1 MTGFVES
8 FVTTIADTATK
19 VARESKGRPTIRRLL
34 RVLAGKRNILIT
46 THVYPDPDA
55 IASAHA
61 LAYLL
66 RVKLPGAKV
75 TAAAKGTGQCGINAG
90 FAQLAGADVVEW
102 DDAKLST
109 YDAIILLDAQAN
121 FSTSPLPPG
130 VVPTAV
136 IDHHKSRGRR
146 QKVAFS
152 DIRPDV
158 GASASILFSYLSE
171 LQITVSP
178 QLAAMLLYAIESDL
192 AGAAGS
198 PGELDNMA
206 ISNLTLLADTRR
218 LYQMRYTSLPAEF
231 YVNFGRGISEAQFA
245 GKVLV
250 THLGPVDSPAMPAVV
265 ADFLLRFHGIT
276 WVLVAATHRDRII
289 LSLRT
294 SDPKVSAGEMMRNL
308 TRHLGEG
315 GGHRTKAGG
324 TIPLCGRS
332 GVELERLRRLLR
344 RRLLKL
350 TGMSRETKFKRLVDA
365 HCDHETT
372 AADRPRLADARRR
385 GRRLKRS
392 SDRSV

>member
-8 FVTTIADTATK
+8 FVTSIADTANR
-19 VARESKGRPTIRRLL
+19 VARQSRGRPTVRKLL
-34 RVLAGKRNILIT
+34 RALAGKKNILVT

-61 LAYLL
+61 LTYLL
-66 RVKLPGAKV
+66 RSKLPNAKI
-75 TAAAKGTGQCGINAG
+75 TAAAKGTNQCGINAG
-90 FAQLAGADVVEW
+90 FSQLAGADVLEW
-102 DDAKLST
+102 DDAKFPS
-109 YDAIILLDAQAN
+109 YDAVVLLDAQAN

-158 GASASILFSYLSE
+158 GASASIIFSYLSE
-171 LQITVSP
+171 LKVPILP
-178 QLAAMLLYAIESDL
+178 NMAAMLLYGIETDL
-192 AGAAGS
+192 AGVAGH

-231 YVNFGRGISEAQFA
+231 YVNFGKGISEAQFA
-245 GKVLV
+245 GKILG
-250 THLGPVDSPAMPAVV
+250 THLGVVDSPAMPAVV
-265 ADFLLRFHGIT
+265 ADFLLRFEGIG
-276 WVLVAATHRDRII
+276 WVLVAAQHNDRII

-294 SDPKVSAGEMMRNL
+294 NEPKVSAGEMMRKL

-324 TIPLCGRS
+324 FIPLCNRNAKD
-332 GVELERLRRLLR
+332 LERLRRLLR

-350 TGMSRETKFKRLVDA
+350 TGMPRDTEFKRLVDLPS
-365 HCDHETT
+365 HH
-372 AADRPRLADARRR
+372 AACPSMPVDVPAAAELAAVE
-385 GRRLKRS
+385 G
-392 SDRSV
+392 